1 MLWKM
6 EYLVEGKNLEQAL
19 TSVIGIA
26 LEFKGPT
33 PVTNGTVK
41 KGVVKQTH
49 SGSTNAE
56 RLISYLTSEHLVKKG
71 DFTTSSVIQRA
82 MSDLQ
87 IPKNSYSFMIT
98 NLKKQ
103 NFLTTT
109 ERKGTLKVL

>member
-33 PVTNGTVK
+33 PVTNGVVK
-41 KGVVKQTH
+41 KGVVKQAQ
-49 SGSTNAE
+49 SGASNAD

-71 DFTTSSVIQRA
+71 EYTTSAVIQKA
-82 MSDLQ
+82 MADLH
-87 IPKNSYSFMIT
+87 ISKNSYSFMVT
-98 NLKKQ
+98 NMKNK

-109 ERKGTLKVL
+109 ERKGHLKVL